1 MTMADGANDEDI
13 RKFEEENKEMIDRII
28 AKRKAEEE
36 AADRAR
42 FEEMRGR
49 IEEQERRA
57 SADER
62 YRATMAREAEE
73 EQRRTAYDD
82 AADRAYSAFGDARD
96 RAADFARDQEEYAY
110 RRSREARD
118 RIRDRYADERRYAF
132 DAADEAR
139 ANIRDDVDR
148 IRRYANEDMERVF
161 SPFTDPKFQ
170 QHLVGAGLE
179 AWMALNS
186 LLRSSNAPEFMKDFA
201 DSADRSKN
209 IEYCRKNEYCRSK
222 RNPDAPRYR
231 EESGNGRTESERP
244 AGGPT
249 PISINI
255 TDTSGKKEKDGE
267 SKEE

>member
-62 YRATMAREAEE
+62 YRAAMAREAEG
-73 EQRRTAYDD
+73 
-82 AADRAYSAFGDARD
+82 AYSAFGDARD

-222 RNPDAPRYR
+222 KNPDAPRYR

-249 PISINI
+249 PISIKI
-255 TDTSGKKEKDGE
+255 TDTSGKKEEDGE
-267 SKEE
+267 GKGE